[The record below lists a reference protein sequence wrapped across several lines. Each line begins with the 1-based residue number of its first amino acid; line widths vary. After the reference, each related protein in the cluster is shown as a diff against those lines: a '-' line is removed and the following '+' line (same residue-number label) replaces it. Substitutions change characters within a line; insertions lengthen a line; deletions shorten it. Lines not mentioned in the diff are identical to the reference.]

1 MPGRLIERAQMM
13 AALLIALLETIL
25 AVLLALGVLIA
36 SWKILRDLGELLEA
50 GGFDKQIY
58 LHLLDSVLLLILAID
73 VTRTLLTAAIRGA
86 LPLRIVV
93 EVAALAVLRE
103 FISIEIRNP
112 SNARILVYTLLF
124 AVLAFFW
131 MLLTSLERRQLNAR
145 QAGSAARGASIQRS
159 SSQSR

>member
-1 MPGRLIERAQMM
+1 MPGRLIERAQTM

-25 AVLLALGVLIA
+25 AVLLALGVFIA
-36 SWKILRDLGELLEA
+36 SWKILNDLVGLMEA
-50 GGFDKQIY
+50 SEFDKQIY

-93 EVAALAVLRE
+93 EVATLAVLRE

-112 SNARILVYTLLF
+112 SNTRILVFTILF

-131 MLLTSLERRQLNAR
+131 ILLTSLEKRRLNAR
-145 QAGSAARGASIQRS
+145 QIRDVAQESPTRQSP
-159 SSQSR
+159 SQSR